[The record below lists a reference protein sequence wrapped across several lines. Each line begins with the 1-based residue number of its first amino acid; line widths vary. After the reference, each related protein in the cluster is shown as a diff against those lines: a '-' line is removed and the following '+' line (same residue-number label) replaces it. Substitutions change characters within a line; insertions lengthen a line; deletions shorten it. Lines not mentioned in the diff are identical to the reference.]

1 MKRATIGLAL
11 ALAVA
16 GQSALPTP
24 GAAQRHLPRQ
34 WLYAASGTA
43 LGLGITLFYTGH
55 NYNKGLGWCTSAKCV
70 GIVTTTA
77 TTLVGY
83 MIGHELE
90 QKYQTRYR
98 LAPPVEMTN
107 RTRIL
112 RSRATGLELDGGLV
126 AVMGD
131 DGIELVSAE
140 PRLDYLGQRARGLR
154 DITDVGLRASAASM
168 VVGTGT
174 GLYLYSVTGQ
184 TEGLRSLGGE
194 VSAVAARG
202 NRVAVATAGVV
213 RIGTVTGDSVTWR
226 ADSSPVPAR
235 IADLRWEN
243 DTLLWVLTEEALTA
257 YTLPTDSG
265 GGLVR
270 LGSVTLRGPA
280 RRLAVLPGGGSVA
293 VAAGAEGA
301 YLIRTSDLA
310 APQVEAHWSE
320 PRYVYD
326 VALWRDSDQG
336 PPSLYVGA
344 GPEGLYI
351 LRHDGVQLQAV
362 GLVSNVGFVAA
373 LAAGPDALYALD
385 RTGGVLRRI
394 DPRAPTPEN

>member
-1 MKRATIGLAL
+1 MTRATLCCAL
-11 ALAVA
+11 ALAVP
-16 GQSALPTP
+16 GQGALPS
-24 GAAQRHLPRQ
+24 AATAQQRHMPRQ
-34 WLYAASGTA
+34 WLYAATGTA
-43 LGLGITLFYTGH
+43 LGLGITLFYSGR
-55 NYNKGLGWCTSAKCV
+55 NYNKSLGWCSSAKCV
-70 GIVTTTA
+70 GIVTTTT

-98 LAPPVEMTN
+98 LAPPVEMMN

-174 GLYLYSVTGQ
+174 GLYLYSVSAQGDGQ
-184 TEGLRSLGGE
+184 RSLSGE

-202 NRVAVATAGVV
+202 NRVAVATAGLV
-213 RIGTVTGDSVTWR
+213 RIGIVTGDSVAWR
-226 ADSSPVPAR
+226 ADSNPVPAR
-235 IADLRWEN
+235 VADLRWEN

-257 YTLPTDSG
+257 YAMPADSG
-265 GGLVR
+265 LLR
-270 LGSVTLRGPA
+270 LGSVALRGPA
-280 RRLAVLPGGGSVA
+280 RRLAVLPGVIA

-301 YLIRTSDLA
+301 YVVRTADPTAL
-310 APQVEAHWSE
+310 QVEAHWSE

-326 VALWRDSDQG
+326 VALWRDSDAG
-336 PPSLYVGA
+336 PPRLFVGA

-351 LRHDGVQLQAV
+351 LKHDGLQLQAV